1 MYWERLNLIYY
12 SENSGKGT
20 IKRIG
25 FLHYVH
31 ILEEVVEFEIR
42 TRQMVLQSDM

>member
-12 SENSGKGT
+12 SENSGK
-20 IKRIG
+20 KKKKKIG